1 MILVATIFIILGILI
16 KYGKMYFLI
25 AGYNTMTAEK
35 KAKYNIDGIATLMRN
50 VLFAMAL
57 IILLGYF
64 LAKELDNPNLKMI
77 FMSVAFLIGIP
88 YLLIRAN
95 SNKYKIDNN

>member
-1 MILVATIFIILGILI
+1 MIIVATIFIILGILI

-35 KAKYNIDGIATLMRN
+35 KTKYNIDGIATLMRN

-64 LAKELDNPNLKMI
+64 LGKELDNPNLEMI